1 MRVEITDYVTEI
13 RGKKMSE
20 QSDSQSNASEEQTS
34 DFLSQSESKAPGIL
48 AEFWDFLKHNKK
60 WWLAPIIIALLL
72 IGLLILISGSAIA
85 PFIYPI

>member
-1 MRVEITDYVTEI
+1 MTEPNESKQPAAEEP
-13 RGKKMSE
+13 RKDFLA
-20 QSDSQSNASEEQTS
+20 QSEEA
-34 DFLSQSESKAPGIL
+34 APGIL
-48 AEFWDFLKHNKK
+48 AEFWDFLCHNKK

>member
-1 MRVEITDYVTEI
+1 MISEINKGL
-13 RGKKMSE
+13 RMSE
-20 QSDSQSNASEEQTS
+20 QTDPQSNSGEEQTT
-34 DFLSQSESKAPGIL
+34 DFLSHSESATPGIL

-60 WWLAPIIIALLL
+60 WWLVPIIIALLL

>member
-1 MRVEITDYVTEI
+1 
-13 RGKKMSE
+13 MSE
-20 QSDSQSNASEEQTS
+20 QSDSQSNASEEHTS

>member
-1 MRVEITDYVTEI
+1 MNA
-13 RGKKMSE
+13 E
-20 QSDSQSNASEEQTS
+20 QP
-34 DFLSQSESKAPGIL
+34 QSENKSDQFLAQSQGTSPGIL
-48 AEFWDFLKHNKK
+48 AEFWYFLRHNKK

>member
-1 MRVEITDYVTEI
+1 MADQTD
-13 RGKKMSE
+13 SE
-20 QSDSQSNASEEQTS
+20 QHPAEETPT
-34 DFLSQSESKAPGIL
+34 DFLAQSEGTAPGIL
-48 AEFWDFLKHNKK
+48 AEFWDFLCHNKK

>member
-1 MRVEITDYVTEI
+1 
-13 RGKKMSE
+13 MSE
-20 QSDSQSNASEEQTS
+20 QSDSQSNASEAQTP

>member
-1 MRVEITDYVTEI
+1 LKYIISEFNKGLRMTEQTDP
-13 RGKKMSE
+13 
-20 QSDSQSNASEEQTS
+20 QSNSGEEQTT
-34 DFLSQSESKAPGIL
+34 DFLSQSESATPGIL

-72 IGLLILISGSAIA
+72 IGLLILISGSAMA

>member
-1 MRVEITDYVTEI
+1 
-13 RGKKMSE
+13 MSE
-20 QSDSQSNASEEQTS
+20 QSDSQSNASEEQSS
-34 DFLSQSESKAPGIL
+34 DFLSQSESAAPGIL

-72 IGLLILISGSAIA
+72 IGLLILVSGSAIA

>member
-1 MRVEITDYVTEI
+1 
-13 RGKKMSE
+13 MSE
-20 QSDSQSNASEEQTS
+20 QADSQSNASEEQTS
-34 DFLSQSESKAPGIL
+34 DFMAQSESKAPGIL

>member
-1 MRVEITDYVTEI
+1 MADPTD
-13 RGKKMSE
+13 SE
-20 QSDSQSNASEEQTS
+20 QPSSDENPTEFLARSEGKS
-34 DFLSQSESKAPGIL
+34 PGIL
-48 AEFWDFLKHNKK
+48 AEFWDFLCHNKK